1 MRNWHE
7 YWNHAPQVFE
17 RDPLRQVGKTVGGQP
32 IDRDQLPVVVDSI
45 VEQLNIGAGDTVLD
59 LCCGNG
65 ILTYALAR
73 HCARIRGVDF
83 SQPLIET
90 AQRSYSGE
98 TITYSCAD
106 VCDLDREL
114 VPECVTKICL
124 YEGLQHLDVERA
136 RSLLSRIAIAFRPVP
151 PLLLGAVP
159 DLACLEAF
167 YDTPERMAEF
177 RRRTAEG
184 NEAIGTWWTR
194 DELTLLASSFGLDC
208 TFRETGCPYSAH
220 YRFDALL
227 APRMA
232 AR

>member
-1 MRNWHE
+1 M
-7 YWNHAPQVFE
+7 
-17 RDPLRQVGKTVGGQP
+17 
-32 IDRDQLPVVVDSI
+32 
-45 VEQLNIGAGDTVLD
+45 
-59 LCCGNG
+59 
-65 ILTYALAR
+65 
-73 HCARIRGVDF
+73 
-83 SQPLIET
+83 
-90 AQRSYSGE
+90 
-98 TITYSCAD
+98 
-106 VCDLDREL
+106 CDLDREL

-136 RSLLSRIAIAFRPVP
+136 RSLLSRIALAFRPVP

-159 DLACLEAF
+159 DLTRLEAF

-220 YRFDALL
+220 YRFDVLL